1 VKTTLGTAAMRPF
14 VTLSL
19 ILALAPT
26 APLAAQY
33 VQPLP
38 QTTPPGD
45 ADALADQVRALA
57 VNPSDLNAL
66 IRAGELALKLEDP
79 TAAASFFARAERID
93 PRNARVKAGL
103 GQLLV
108 QSERP
113 GEALRRFAE
122 AESYGARVSVF
133 AADRGL
139 AYDLIGE
146 QERAQRDYRLALKS
160 GPNDETT
167 RRYALSL
174 GISGKREEA
183 LALLDPLLRKS
194 DRGAWRAR
202 AFILAMSGN
211 RVDAEQIATTM
222 MPAGMSQGL
231 QPFFDRLASLSPVDR
246 AFAVHFG
253 EVRPSVQRLA
263 DARMVP
269 QLPALGVDPDAREL
283 AAAAQ
288 ARARPVRA
296 EVAKVEKSAKR
307 KRGRRDPAEVA
318 VQAVAPPVAMSLP
331 APPAYVGPATVARSN
346 AVPGQSN
353 FYVQPLPGGRAPV
366 PGYNPVAQANRAA
379 AVAATPYVQQP
390 FRAPAVEP
398 QRQAA
403 PVYPPVQPGG
413 GRVMPLAPLQPQPL
427 PSTALAQTRW
437 PTRPA
442 PRAEAAPRVQPA
454 PFGTGTAPLATPPA
468 ETATRVEQ
476 VPQRVETASL
486 APRAPA
492 PSPGFSSVG
501 PLPQP
506 VASAPVTR
514 PPAEVTRVG
523 SVSPYPY
530 PASAPVV
537 TAPVQVAAAS
547 PAVVAPPAVVQAR
560 SEDAALN
567 GIVAKIGVPGAELGV
582 APVEPAPAPAP
593 VQMAAVSPIQAPEP
607 RYRPAPEPSVRT
619 EPKRLSEIKPAAAK
633 PKLEP
638 AVENKKTTATKK
650 AADKKTLDAKTPA
663 DEDVPADVK
672 KGGAKKLTD
681 KRNATAKKGVDEDA
695 EPETKKTADA
705 KKKGVKGR
713 KTIDADADADV
724 DAEPDTRKSG
734 KLADKKA
741 EAKKAADAKKKDPKV
756 LEPSRVWV
764 QVSGGA
770 NESDLPKQWNKL
782 RADKPAVFKNRQ
794 GYSTPLRGTN
804 RILTGPF
811 ASEAEAQAYVN
822 KLAKQGLSGFLFT
835 SDAGQKV
842 NKLPTK

>member
-1 VKTTLGTAAMRPF
+1 MRPF

-38 QTTPPGD
+38 QTSPPGD

-57 VNPSDLNAL
+57 ANPSDLNAL

-79 TAAASFFARAERID
+79 TAAATFFARAERID
-93 PRNARVKAGL
+93 PRNGRVKAGL

-122 AESYGARVSVF
+122 AESYGARVSGF

-146 QERAQRDYRLALKS
+146 QERAQRDYRLALKN

-231 QPFFDRLASLSPVDR
+231 QPFFDRLPTLSPVDR

-253 EVRPSVQRLA
+253 EVRPSMQRLA

-269 QLPALGVDPDAREL
+269 QLPVLGVDPDAREL

-288 ARARPVRA
+288 ARAKPVRA
-296 EVAKVEKSAKR
+296 DIAKAEKPAKP
-307 KRGRRDPAEVA
+307 KRGRRDPVEVA

-331 APPAYVGPATVARSN
+331 APPAYIGPATAARSY
-346 AVPGQSN
+346 AAPGQTN
-353 FYVQPLPGGRAPV
+353 FYVQRLPGARAPV
-366 PGYNPVAQANRAA
+366 TNYSPVAQANRAA
-379 AVAATPYVQQP
+379 AAATNQYAQP
-390 FRAPAVEP
+390 PVAVPVAVP
-398 QRQAA
+398 QTQAA
-403 PVYPPVQPGG
+403 PVYQPVQPGG

-427 PSTALAQTRW
+427 PSTAVAQTRW
-437 PTRPA
+437 PTRA
-442 PRAEAAPRVQPA
+442 PTETATRVEAAPYA
-454 PFGTGTAPLATPPA
+454 TAAVPLGTPPA
-468 ETATRVEQ
+468 ETATRV
-476 VPQRVETASL
+476 VPLPQRVETASL
-486 APRAPA
+486 PPRTSLPT
-492 PSPGFSSVG
+492 PGFSSSGQFTQSV
-501 PLPQP
+501 
-506 VASAPVTR
+506 VTPVTR
-514 PPAEVTRVG
+514 PPAEVATSVEG
-523 SVSPYPY
+523 VSPAPY
-530 PASAPVV
+530 TATVPV
-537 TAPVQVAAAS
+537 TATPVQVATAAPS
-547 PAVVAPPAVVQAR
+547 VAAPAAVPPAVVKAR
-560 SEDAALN
+560 SEDAVLN
-567 GIVAKIGVPGAELGV
+567 GIVSKIGVPGAELGV
-582 APVEPAPAPAP
+582 APVERATAPEPAPI
-593 VQMAAVSPIQAPEP
+593 QMATPSPMQTPEP
-607 RYRPAPEPSVRT
+607 RYRPVPEAAVKPEPKKFIETRPT
-619 EPKRLSEIKPAAAK
+619 ITKAK
-633 PKLEP
+633 PEP
-638 AVENKKTTATKK
+638 VAENKKTTAAKK
-650 AADKKTLDAKTPA
+650 AADKKALAAEKPT
-663 DEDVPADVK
+663 DEDVPADGK
-672 KGGAKKLTD
+672 KAGAKKLTD
-681 KRNATAKKGVDEDA
+681 KKGAATKKGADEDS
-695 EPETKKTADA
+695 EPATRKTADA
-705 KKKGVKGR
+705 KKKGARDK
-713 KTIDADADADV
+713 KTSDPDIDADAD
-724 DAEPDTRKSG
+724 TKKSG

-741 EAKKAADAKKKDPKV
+741 DAKKAADAKKKEPKV
-756 LEPSRVWV
+756 VEPSRIWV

-770 NESDLPKQWNKL
+770 NEGDLPKQWNKL
-782 RADKPAVFKNRQ
+782 RADKPSAFKNRE
-794 GYSTPLRGTN
+794 GYSTPLRATN

-811 ASEAEAQAYVN
+811 ASETEAQAYVN